1 MLFVVKKNKWVT
13 MSKKAKKSGLKVA
26 KFGGT
31 SLANAEQLLK
41 VCNIVKADP
50 TRRIIVLSAPGKRTK
65 DDVKVTD
72 MLIKC
77 AEQKL
82 AGKSVEK
89 DLRAIVDRFAGIQK
103 DAGVPGDI
111 IQEIEKDLRQRLD
124 SDKSNPARFMDL
136 LKAAGEDNNAKLG
149 AAVFKKHG
157 LDAYYVSPKDA
168 GLLLT
173 DEHGNALVLDESY
186 KNLNKALVGH
196 KGVVVFPGFFG
207 YTKDGE
213 VVTFPRGGSDITGA
227 VLAAAVKA
235 DSYENFT
242 DVDSVF
248 AADPRI
254 VEGAQSISLLTYR
267 EMRELSYAGFGV
279 FHDEAIV
286 PAVHAKIPI
295 NVKNT
300 NRPEAP
306 GTMIVPDRTYTAGDV
321 VGVASSEGFCAV
333 YVDKYLMNRE
343 VGFGRRLLQIMEDE
357 KLSYEHA
364 PSGIDNMSVVLREKD
379 FTPETEAKVVKRIY
393 DEMKADNIDIDRG
406 LALVMIVGEGMHYT
420 VGMASRATS
429 ALSNAGVNIEMLNQ
443 GSSEISMMFGVKA
456 VDRKKAVKALYDA
469 FF

>member
-1 MLFVVKKNKWVT
+1 MKSEGADMTK
-13 MSKKAKKSGLKVA
+13 KKSGSGIKVA

-31 SLANAEQLLK
+31 SLADAGQLLK
-41 VCNIVKADP
+41 VCEIIKADP
-50 TRRIIVLSAPGKRTK
+50 GRRIVVVSAPGKRSS

-77 AEQKL
+77 ADQKL
-82 AGKSVEK
+82 GGKSAEK
-89 DLRAIVDRFAGIQK
+89 ELKAIVDRFAEIQK
-103 DAGVPGDI
+103 EAGAPADVIKDI
-111 IQEIEKDLRQRLD
+111 ERDLRQRLD
-124 SDKSNPARFMDL
+124 SDKSHPARFKDL
-136 LKAAGEDNNAKLG
+136 LKAAGEDNNAKLA
-149 AAVFKKHG
+149 AAVFQKHG
-157 LDAYYVSPKDA
+157 LDAYYVSPKDV

-173 DEHGNALVLDESY
+173 DEHGNALVLEESY
-186 KNLNKALVGH
+186 KNINKALVGH
-196 KGVVVFPGFFG
+196 KGIVVFPGFFG
-207 YTKDGE
+207 YTKAGE

-235 DSYENFT
+235 DVYENFT

-248 AADPRI
+248 AADPRF
-254 VEGAQSISLLTYR
+254 VDGAQPISLLTYR

-295 NVKNT
+295 NIKNT

-306 GTMIVPDRTYTAGDV
+306 GTMIVPDRTYTSGDV
-321 VGVASSEGFCAV
+321 VGIASSEGFCAV

-379 FTPETEAKVVKRIY
+379 FTPETETKVTKRIY

-420 VGMASRATS
+420 VGMAARATS

-456 VDRKKAVKALYDA
+456 VDHKKAVKALYEA